1 MEEEQDYKLYHLFYW
16 YSLYCSFA
24 LEAKVTL
31 NIIAQITLLY
41 NLLSYWGYIHPLPS
55 GHFGLL
61 SVSWTCHALSC

>member
-24 LEAKVTL
+24 LEVKVTL

-41 NLLSYWGYIHPLPS
+41 NLLSY
-55 GHFGLL
+55 
-61 SVSWTCHALSC
+61 